1 MTTFGTAWLIGWRMP
16 VVAMVLV
23 VVGGGGGLGLT
34 SAMPVRR
41 SGRWP

>member
-16 VVAMVLV
+16 VVAMALV
-23 VVGGGGGLGLT
+23 VVGGGLGLT